1 MPCKT
6 IALITANATTLLN
19 FRAPLI
25 RTLHHRG
32 IKVVALAPN
41 FDGQIRAEVSA
52 LGAIPVDCPISRTG
66 MNPLVDV
73 INTLRM
79 ARILRQI
86 RPNITLGYSI
96 KPVIF
101 GSLAA
106 WMARVPRRF
115 AMVEGLGFVFT
126 PRSQRLSLVR
136 RMLKR
141 MVLTLY
147 KIGFSCAQKAIFL
160 NPDDLNEFVAADVIP
175 MHKTF
180 LLGGIGVDLEQWQK
194 APAVIEP
201 VTFVLAAR
209 LLHEK
214 GIGEY
219 VEAARIV
226 KKDYPN
232 TRFILLGGL
241 DENPGAI
248 KQAKVEG
255 WVAEGVLEWHGHVP
269 VRPFLVGCSV
279 FVLPSYR
286 EGVPTSTQEA
296 MATGRAVVTTDAP
309 GCRETVQDGLNGF
322 LVPLR
327 NSKAL
332 AERMAR
338 FVEQPHLIEVM
349 GEASNKMARER
360 FDVHKVNKRLID
372 LLFGPSGD

>member
-1 MPCKT
+1 MPRQT
-6 IALITANATTLLN
+6 IVLITANATTLLN

-25 RTLHHRG
+25 RTLKDSG
-32 IKVVALAPN
+32 IKVIALAPN
-41 FDGQIRAEVSA
+41 FDSRLRAEVSA
-52 LGAIPVDCPISRTG
+52 LGATPIDCQISRTG
-66 MNPLVDV
+66 MNPFVDL
-73 INTLRM
+73 INTFRM
-79 ARILRQI
+79 ARILNQI
-86 RPNITLGYSI
+86 RPNITLGYSV

-101 GSLAA
+101 GSVAA

-126 PRSQRLSLVR
+126 PRSKRLSFKR
-136 RMLKR
+136 RMLKHL
-141 MVLTLY
+141 VLLLY
-147 KIGFSCAQKAIFL
+147 KIGFYCAEKAIFL
-160 NPDDLNEFVAADVIP
+160 NSDDLNEFVAADVIP
-175 MHKTF
+175 KHKTF
-180 LLGGIGVDLEQWQK
+180 LLGGIGVDLKQWQK
-194 APAVIEP
+194 APTVNEP

-214 GIGEY
+214 GIGDY
-219 VEAARIV
+219 VKAARIV
-226 KKDYPN
+226 KKNYPN

-248 KQAKVEG
+248 KQAKIEG

-269 VRPFLVGCSV
+269 VRPFLEGCSV

-296 MATGRAVVTTDAP
+296 MAIGRAVITTDVP

-332 AERMAR
+332 AERMTR

-349 GEASNKMARER
+349 GEASNQMAQER

-372 LLFGPSGD
+372 LLFGS